1 MLVACRSLFTYN
13 SFIMKIQHF
22 REIGKRLMEEIPAM
36 RRSEDLKT
44 SLGTGAAGD
53 KTFQIDKKAEDIIIA
68 GIRALGEPLTLIS
81 EEAGV
86 VDMGGGGTVV
96 IVDPIDGS
104 KNAVSGIPFYCASMA
119 VAEGK
124 TLGDIRYAYVL
135 NLISGEEFWAERGK
149 GSFRNGER
157 LLAQQDEEFYLTAYE
172 AQSPARD
179 IPLILPLLSQSRKTR
194 CLGAIALDL
203 SYLASGAVS
212 TFVSPSPSRSF
223 DFAAGYLLVREAGGI
238 FTDMGGEDIKDV
250 QLGLKRSSTL
260 LASGNERLHR
270 RASELLKKDKVV

>member
-1 MLVACRSLFTYN
+1 
-13 SFIMKIQHF
+13 MKIEDL
-22 REIGKRLMEEIPAM
+22 RNIGKRLMDEIPPM
-36 RRSEDLKT
+36 RQSRDLRT

-53 KTFQIDKKAEDIIIA
+53 KTFHIDKKAEDIIMA
-68 GIRALGEPLTLIS
+68 GVRSLEEPLTFIS

-86 VDMGGGGTVV
+86 LNMGGGETVV

-104 KNAVSGIPFYCASMA
+104 KNAVSGIPFYCASIA
-119 VAEGK
+119 VAVGQ

-135 NLISGEEFWAERGK
+135 NLISGEEFWAEKGT
-149 GSFRNGER
+149 GSFLNGQR
-157 LLAQQDEEFYLTAYE
+157 ILAQQDEVLYLAAYE

-179 IPLILPLLSQSRKTR
+179 IRRILPLLSLSRKTR
-194 CLGAIALDL
+194 CLGATALDL

-238 FTDMGGEDIKDV
+238 FTDLEGGGIEDV
-250 QLGLKRSSTL
+250 PLGLARSSTL
-260 LASGNERLHR
+260 LVSGNESLHKK
-270 RASELLKKDKVV
+270 ALKLLSKKDEVV